1 MLKQIL
7 VGSSALMLLFAG
19 SVSAQGASELQTQ
32 ERNMSQEPSSPAP
45 ATPEQPATTPEQP
58 ATTEQQVDLQVDEE
72 ELQRFANAVE
82 QIQAIEQAAQ
92 QEINQ
97 VLEQS
102 GFSRERF
109 SELYQAQQ
117 APESGT
123 TGTTTEATAE
133 EQQSFDQAVTQIE
146 SILQEVQTEQVE
158 AIQSEGLEP
167 QRFSEIL
174 AAVRQDPSLQQQVQ
188 QLLSN

>member
-1 MLKQIL
+1 MLKQFL

-32 ERNMSQEPSSPAP
+32 EQDTSQEQVNPAP
-45 ATPEQPATTPEQP
+45 ATPQ
-58 ATTEQQVDLQVDEE
+58 EQQVDLQVDSE

-82 QIQAIEQAAQ
+82 QIQTIEQTAQ
-92 QEINQ
+92 QQINQ
-97 VLEQS
+97 ILEQN

-109 SELYQAQQ
+109 GELYQAQQ
-117 APESGT
+117 SPEAGAT
-123 TGTTTEATAE
+123 AEATPE

-146 SILQEVQTEQVE
+146 SILQGVQAEQVQ
-158 AIQSEGLEP
+158 AIESEGLEP

-174 AAVRQDPSLQQQVQ
+174 AAVRQDPTLLQQVQ
-188 QLLSN
+188 QMLSN

>member
-7 VGSSALMLLFAG
+7 VGSSALVLLFAG
-19 SVSAQGASELQTQ
+19 SASAQGASELQTQ
-32 ERNMSQEPSSPAP
+32 ERNMSQEQVSPDS
-45 ATPEQPATTPEQP
+45 ATPEQPAAPQ
-58 ATTEQQVDLQVDEE
+58 QQVDLQVDEE

-82 QIQAIEQAAQ
+82 QIQAIEQTAQ

-117 APESGT
+117 APGSE
-123 TGTTTEATAE
+123 TTEATAE

-146 SILQEVQTEQVE
+146 SILQGVQAEQVE

-188 QLLSN
+188 QMLSN

>member
-1 MLKQIL
+1 MLKQLL

-32 ERNMSQEPSSPAP
+32 EQDMSQEQVTPDPAAP
-45 ATPEQPATTPEQP
+45 QQ
-58 ATTEQQVDLQVDEE
+58 QQVDLQVDEE

-82 QIQAIEQAAQ
+82 QIQTIEQTAQ
-92 QEINQ
+92 EEINQ
-97 VLEQS
+97 VLEGS

-117 APESGT
+117 SPESGA
-123 TGTTTEATAE
+123 TTEATPE

-146 SILQEVQTEQVE
+146 TILQGVQAEQVE

-188 QLLSN
+188 QMLSN